1 MPTIKLRGEGWL
13 ALPAEFRRKLK
24 LQSGDELEAEIV
36 DDAIRLRVVGRVQ
49 SSLWPQET
57 EALTEAAPAP
67 AAASPAAVETSASS
81 IPAPTAAAPEPEVP
95 AVAPKR
101 QGRPPKAKSTAAP
114 QAEEPRGA
122 ETEMMVE
129 AGIPAPAIVV
139 PDPEPPS
146 PQPKR
151 RGRPPKVRQET

>member
-24 LQSGDELEAEIV
+24 LKSGDELEAEIV

-57 EALTEAAPAP
+57 E
-67 AAASPAAVETSASS
+67 
-81 IPAPTAAAPEPEVP
+81 
-95 AVAPKR
+95 
-101 QGRPPKAKSTAAP
+101 
-114 QAEEPRGA
+114 
-122 ETEMMVE
+122 MMVE
-129 AGIPAPAIVV
+129 ARIPAPAIVV

-146 PQPKR
+146 PQPKHR
-151 RGRPPKVRQET
+151 SRPPKVRQEI